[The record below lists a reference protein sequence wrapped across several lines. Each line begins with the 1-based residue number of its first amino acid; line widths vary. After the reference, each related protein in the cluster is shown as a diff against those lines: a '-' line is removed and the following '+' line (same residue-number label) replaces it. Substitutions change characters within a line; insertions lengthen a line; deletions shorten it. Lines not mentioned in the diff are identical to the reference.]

1 MIGFFPPPPRPLRP
15 VRGFAVVVLV
25 ALAVDALLPVPTPAA
40 AVLAAAVVLR
50 ITRLQEGVSARVSG
64 FSPYQ

>member
-1 MIGFFPPPPRPLRP
+1 MIGFPPPPRPLRP

-40 AVLAAAVVLR
+40 AVLR
-50 ITRLQEGVSARVSG
+50 ITPLQEGVSARVSG